1 MQVPDKNASMESL
14 VSTLILSGILPV
26 LTLAASLCTNH
37 PLYYQGCT
45 NLLQTASIMSWR
57 MFLKTTDKALWA
69 CVCISYSLRYCFE
82 QTVIAMIDWRI
93 GVLVDTQRG
102 GGEEVGGKWKIRSLL
117 SFLVIHTT
125 NSLYWLCVCVCYFTV
140 WHWCWLQKVTD
151 LTLMCRSD
159 LGVAHY

>member
-26 LTLAASLCTNH
+26 LTLAASLFTNH

-57 MFLKTTDKALWA
+57 MFLKTTDKKHYEHVSASVIVQDIVL
-69 CVCISYSLRYCFE
+69 SKQSLQWLTGGLGFWLTLKE
-82 QTVIAMIDWRI
+82 
-93 GVLVDTQRG
+93 G
-102 GGEEVGGKWKIRSLL
+102 GGGGGGGKWKIRSLL

-125 NSLYWLCVCVCYFTV
+125 NSLYWLCVCYFTV